1 MHKELVSSIFKNV
14 NSWQLF
20 KNEFEC
26 FYQYDFSEIGR
37 KFEVFTKYYF
47 LLEKSFCNDFKNIWL
62 YKEVPLNIQEY
73 LNITSQDYGIDLVL
87 EDYNGKYYV
96 VQCKYRKDENSSLS
110 WSKDKIANLFAYGAK
125 ADYFIV
131 FSNASCLDSISKSRT
146 DKFQFISIADLLNL
160 EADFFKDVYKYIE
173 NGFKN
178 NHIKFCPRGHQQD
191 AILKSKEYFSKHD
204 RGQLIL
210 PCGAGKTLTA
220 LWIKEALNSQA
231 TLVLVPSLAL
241 LKQIKNEWKSQAN
254 DYFDYL
260 CVCSD
265 KDINTDDDINTHSYD
280 IDVKVSTNPNDISL
294 FLGRNINKI
303 IFSTY
308 QSLDKVATAIKDLE
322 LRFDLTIC
330 DEAHRTAGVG
340 TNNFTMVHK
349 DKKIPSLKRLYMTAT
364 PGVASTTIRNRAKS
378 NEEIYL
384 YDMDD
389 AKTFGFEIHRMSF
402 KEAIDRNILVDYKI
416 LAVGVS
422 DKEIYSFIKNRRYIS
437 ENYTIDEVANNYALD
452 YVMRKYNLTH
462 AITFHS
468 RISSAKLF
476 TDKHREIYPELDSYH
491 ISGKFNAI
499 EKTKLLNEFRKSN
512 RAVISNARCLTEGVD
527 VPAIDLV
534 YFSDTKNSKVD
545 IVQACGRALRKY
557 KNKKLGYI
565 IIPIFH
571 KLENQLDE
579 EIDVSVFNNLIQV
592 IKSLCDHDERLQDE
606 INSLAYGKNLSK
618 QYSKHLDVDI
628 PEINN
633 IVSLENFSDKILR
646 DKVFDQVIER
656 NSNNWD
662 LMFLELKE
670 WLENNE
676 AYPSKQYNDK
686 LYQWVASQRM
696 MFLKN
701 KLSRRQLEKLISI
714 NFIFNIQD
722 YNWNQRFEELKQWL
736 AENIAYPE
744 NNDLAR
750 WIQVQRN
757 QFSKEKLEQEKIEK
771 LKNIDFIFNKQDYN
785 WEQKFNELV
794 EWKKENPEPYK
805 WPAQKRMSRLG
816 DRSDEDEKENNL
828 AVWGNINRKN
838 FREGILKEERLEK
851 LESIGFIFDAHQ
863 EKWDLKYDEIISFVE
878 KENRWLEKEDKKES
892 KLLSW
897 IYSNK
902 NKELTKS
909 QENKLERLFQLEE
922 KHNNTSL
929 GAITKGLER
938 LKEFIQENARL
949 PFSTDTAES
958 NSEGRALY
966 AWMTLKRQA
975 FQSGELNQYQIDA
988 LYDLG
993 LEEFLNTEI
1002 SRRRKSFDD
1011 WLDEL
1016 KQFYNENQ
1024 RWPRY
1029 NTGDDQEKALGF
1041 WLANQKNWFKGN
1053 LKNYSEYSLENYIK
1067 LKNIGYN
1074 LDNNTERTRASFEDR
1089 VIELK
1094 NFVDEHQRLPK
1105 ISENKS
1111 LYNWLLNTRSQL
1123 NRGLLSKDNIA
1134 LIKPF
1139 LNVIG
1144 EGKEVKSQS
1153 ERVAELREFVLEN
1166 NRLPKVKEND
1176 SLYQFIA
1183 RLRAKF
1189 KKSILSKQEID
1200 EINNISSD
1208 ILGVYGE

>member
-364 PGVASTTIRNRAKS
+364 PRVASTTIRNRAKS

-422 DKEIYSFIKNRRYIS
+422 DEEIYRFIKKRRFV
-437 ENYTIDEVANNYALD
+437 ENELSIDEIANNYALD
-452 YVMRKYNLTH
+452 FVMNKYNLNH

-468 RISSAKLF
+468 RIRSAKSF
-476 TDKHREIYPELDSYH
+476 TDFHSKLFHETESFH
-491 ISGKFNAI
+491 ISSKYNAI
-499 EKTKLLNEFRKSN
+499 EKTKLLDSFRKAN
-512 RAVISNARCLTEGVD
+512 KAVVSNARCLTEGVD
-527 VPAIDLV
+527 VPSIDIV
-534 YFSDTKNSKVD
+534 YFSDNKNSKID

-557 KNKKLGYI
+557 KDKKLGYI
-565 IIPIFH
+565 VIPIFH
-571 KLENQLDE
+571 YKKEELNQ
-579 EIDVSVFNNLIQV
+579 EIDASVFNNLIQV
-592 IKSLCDHDERLQDE
+592 VKSLCDQDERLQEE
-606 INSLAYGKNLSK
+606 INNIAYGKNLK
-618 QYSKHLDVDI
+618 REGSKHLEVDMS
-628 PEINN
+628 EINN
-633 IVSLENFSDKILR
+633 IVTLENFSS
-646 DKVFDQVIER
+646 KVLERNIFDQVIER

-662 LMFLELKE
+662 LMFLKLKD
-670 WLENNE
+670 WLDKNDN
-676 AYPSKQYNDK
+676 YPSKNDDEM
-686 LYQWVASQRM
+686 LYGWISIQRTR
-696 MFLKN
+696 FSDN
-701 KLSRRQLEKLISI
+701 KLERSKIKKLESI
-714 NFIFNIQD
+714 NF
-722 YNWNQRFEELKQWL
+722 
-736 AENIAYPE
+736 
-744 NNDLAR
+744 
-750 WIQVQRN
+750 V
-757 QFSKEKLEQEKIEK
+757 
-771 LKNIDFIFNKQDYN
+771 FNKQDYKWN
-785 WEQKFNELV
+785 QNFNELV
-794 EWKKENPEPYK
+794 EWKKENPQPYK
-805 WPAQKRMSRLG
+805 WPTQKRGER
-816 DRSDEDEKENNL
+816 DEVAERENSL
-828 AVWGNINRKN
+828 AVWQNANRKL
-838 FREGILKEERLEK
+838 FRDGTLSDERLQK
-851 LESIGFIFDAHQ
+851 LQSIGFIFDAHQ
-863 EKWDLKYDEIISFVE
+863 EKWDLKYQEIIAYI
-878 KENRWLEKEDKKES
+878 ENHDRWLDINNKKEAKFVAWINS
-892 KLLSW
+892 NSNKKLTSKQNNKFDKLLGM
-897 IYSNK
+897 
-902 NKELTKS
+902 
-909 QENKLERLFQLEE
+909 QEKYKDL
-922 KHNNTSL
+922 SL
-929 GAITKGLER
+929 GSLEKGLEK
-938 LKEFIQENARL
+938 LKQFIQENNRL
-949 PFSTDTAES
+949 PASTARQAGDE
-958 NSEGRALY
+958 RKLY
-966 AWMTLKRQA
+966 AWMTLRRLA
-975 FQSGELNQYQIDA
+975 YRNNELNDGQIQA
-988 LYDLG
+988 LYEAG

-1002 SRRRKSFDD
+1002 ERRDKKSFDD
-1011 WLDEL
+1011 WLFDLEN
-1016 KQFYNENQ
+1016 FYNENQ

-1041 WLANQKNWFKGN
+1041 WLSNQRNWFKGN
-1053 LKNYSEYSLENYIK
+1053 LKNYSEYSQENHIK
-1067 LKNIGYN
+1067 LKNIGYD
-1074 LDNNTERTRASFEDR
+1074 LDDSPKNRNSFEESLEKFKR
-1089 VIELK
+1089 FYET
-1094 NFVDEHQRLPK
+1094 NQRLPSPK
-1105 ISENKS
+1105 ENKT
-1111 LYNWLLNTRSQL
+1111 LYNWINNTKSQINRS
-1123 NRGLLSKDNIA
+1123 LLSKDNIA

-1208 ILGVYGE
+1208 ILGVYGELF